1 MPSKD
6 MFDALEKRVDALEL
20 AMLELNTL
28 VKILKPVALLLGA
41 SVGIDVSNF
50 IS

>member
-6 MFDALEKRVDALEL
+6 MFDALEKRVEALEL

-41 SVGIDVSNF
+41 SVGMDVTALL
-50 IS
+50 